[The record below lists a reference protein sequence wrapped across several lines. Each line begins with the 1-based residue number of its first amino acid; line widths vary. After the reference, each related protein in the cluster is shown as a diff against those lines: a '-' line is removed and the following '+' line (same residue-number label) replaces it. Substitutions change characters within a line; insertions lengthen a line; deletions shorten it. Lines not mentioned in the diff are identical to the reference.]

1 MNDKLPYYCGERRPN
16 CDYHHGQLPPVRG
29 AGCYQVT
36 RANRTHPEWDDGT
49 GDTYKHG
56 ADLAY
61 WKGSFY
67 LHYFTNPVSEHTGRG
82 QSVLASSR
90 DGMHW
95 KDFQVAFPPYRIPAC
110 TVTDYKGNT
119 TTFTGDTYAFIH
131 QRVGF
136 YRTSTDR
143 LLLLGFYGW
152 SPQPW
157 VNNWDNF
164 GVGRVVRELYPE
176 GNMGPVFFIRPCW
189 QGGWSREQLLYPL
202 YTEAEESFAAC
213 CEELLADPLATQ
225 QWAEENGDR
234 DELIRIKHEPDGST
248 NQAFCWY
255 HINQETVIGLWKHA
269 RCARSDDGGGTWSSV
284 QESPSLVMSGQKVWA
299 QRTADGRFAMFYDPT
314 LESTHRWPLCVTLSE
329 DGIAYRDML
338 LVHGEVPPMRFGG
351 FWKDFGPQYM
361 RGIQEGMERP
371 LDAVWVAY
379 TVNKEDVWVARL
391 TLPVTGREERQELE
405 GGFEEFTVYSPC
417 WAPVTVTELPSLRLE
432 DFDRYDYARA
442 ERVLRE
448 SRRQR
453 VVFAVTP
460 GQEDHGSLY
469 CELQDP
475 RGQTAVRL
483 VFRRD
488 GMLCVRTTALVG
500 VCGYRAGESVELEL
514 EACCPC
520 HEFTLSV
527 NGVERGKYRFMTAVS
542 SISRFVLR
550 TGAPRSGPTRETEPW
565 EEAGAALPL
574 ADEKDEAAVFDLTKF
589 HVESEL

>member
-189 QGGWSREQLLYPL
+189 QGGWSREQLL
-202 YTEAEESFAAC
+202 
-213 CEELLADPLATQ
+213 
-225 QWAEENGDR
+225 
-234 DELIRIKHEPDGST
+234 ST
-248 NQAFCWY
+248 
-255 HINQETVIGLWKHA
+255 G
-269 RCARSDDGGGTWSSV
+269 
-284 QESPSLVMSGQKVWA
+284 
-299 QRTADGRFAMFYDPT
+299 
-314 LESTHRWPLCVTLSE
+314 
-329 DGIAYRDML
+329 
-338 LVHGEVPPMRFGG
+338 
-351 FWKDFGPQYM
+351 
-361 RGIQEGMERP
+361 
-371 LDAVWVAY
+371 
-379 TVNKEDVWVARL
+379 
-391 TLPVTGREERQELE
+391 
-405 GGFEEFTVYSPC
+405 
-417 WAPVTVTELPSLRLE
+417 
-432 DFDRYDYARA
+432 
-442 ERVLRE
+442 
-448 SRRQR
+448 
-453 VVFAVTP
+453 
-460 GQEDHGSLY
+460 
-469 CELQDP
+469 
-475 RGQTAVRL
+475 
-483 VFRRD
+483 
-488 GMLCVRTTALVG
+488 
-500 VCGYRAGESVELEL
+500 
-514 EACCPC
+514 
-520 HEFTLSV
+520 
-527 NGVERGKYRFMTAVS
+527 
-542 SISRFVLR
+542 
-550 TGAPRSGPTRETEPW
+550 
-565 EEAGAALPL
+565 
-574 ADEKDEAAVFDLTKF
+574 
-589 HVESEL
+589 